1 MESRNLS
8 SPDLRGRIVRALCFL
23 LISAVV
29 GACNEGGGAKPG
41 PPGGTKTITSS
52 DGALE
57 FKVPSSW
64 SKQTDLNQAAAL
76 QAGDRDR
83 EAYGVVIEDPRE
95 PFKNMDLGKFAD
107 TEMQKLVTRRGLVN
121 LTGPK
126 LVVIDGKQAVQY
138 QIKGS
143 FDEIEL
149 VYLYTFIETPDR
161 FLKVIT
167 WSLADKFDKN
177 KPVLEDV
184 TTSVRQLK
192 DLEPSPSPGAG
203 DPGVAPP
210 PPAPVD
216 PNQIDRGGGT

>member
-1 MESRNLS
+1 MEPRNLK
-8 SPDLRGRIVRALCFL
+8 SPDLRGRIVRALICL
-23 LISAVV
+23 LIAAVV
-29 GACNEGGGAKPG
+29 GACNEGGAVKLPGGAKR
-41 PPGGTKTITSS
+41 ITSA

-64 SKQTDLNQAAAL
+64 SKKTDLNQAASL
-76 QAGDRDR
+76 QAADLDR

-107 TEMQKLVTRRGLVN
+107 TEMQKLVSRRGLVN

-126 LVVIDGKQAVQY
+126 LVQVDNKQAVQY
-138 QIKGS
+138 QIKGL

-177 KPVLEDV
+177 KPVLEEV

-192 DLEPSPSPGAG
+192 DLEPSPTPSAG
-203 DPGVAPP
+203 DPGVEP

>member
-1 MESRNLS
+1 M
-8 SPDLRGRIVRALCFL
+8 RGRIGRALLCL
-23 LISAVV
+23 LISAVI
-29 GACNEGGGAKPG
+29 GACNDGGGAKL
-41 PPGGTKTITSS
+41 PGGAKTITSS

-76 QAGDRDR
+76 QAGDLDR

-126 LVVIDGKQAVQY
+126 LVQVDGNQAVQY

-167 WSLADKFDKN
+167 WSLADKFDQN

-192 DLEPSPSPGAG
+192 DLEPSPTPSSG
-203 DPGVAPP
+203 DPGVAP

>member
-1 MESRNLS
+1 MEPRNLKLQ
-8 SPDLRGRIVRALCFL
+8 DMRGRIVRVLFCL
-23 LISAVV
+23 LISAVI
-29 GACNEGGGAKPG
+29 GACDEGGGAKL
-41 PPGGTKTITSS
+41 PGGAKTITST

-76 QAGDRDR
+76 QAGDLDR

-107 TEMQKLVTRRGLVN
+107 TEMQKLVSRRELVN

-126 LVVIDGKQAVQY
+126 LVQVDDNQAVQY
-138 QIKGS
+138 QIKGL

-177 KPVLEDV
+177 KPVLEEV

-192 DLEPSPSPGAG
+192 DLEPSPTPSAG
-203 DPGVAPP
+203 EQGVPQ